1 MKRQLTKIIKMVKKQ
16 EMLNYPINDMYN
28 KTMKLLYFTYR
39 IGNLIK
45 FMASSVD
52 KVVGNGN
59 IHTQF

>member
-28 KTMKLLYFTYR
+28 KTMKLLYFAYR

-45 FMASSVD
+45 SLWHPVL
-52 KVVGNGN
+52 
-59 IHTQF
+59 TRL